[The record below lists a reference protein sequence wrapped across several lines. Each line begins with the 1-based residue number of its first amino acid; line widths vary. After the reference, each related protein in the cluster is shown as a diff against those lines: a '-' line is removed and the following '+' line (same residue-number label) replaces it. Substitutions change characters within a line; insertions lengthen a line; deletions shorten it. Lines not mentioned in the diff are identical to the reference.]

1 MDAPRGVHVKA
12 NAGKLEALSQ
22 MDIILQS
29 SEGVVSSTM
38 GLLSHSDEASE
49 CDPTRTS
56 VC

>member
-29 SEGVVSSTM
+29 SEGDVKKKANNYNTLYKYLCAYIPCIYM
-38 GLLSHSDEASE
+38 
-49 CDPTRTS
+49 
-56 VC
+56 